1 MRGLNPYKNTANALV
16 KKMGTGRSADFLKK
30 KINDAELLQTIEEL
44 IELRQHVAF
53 NQGRMQGQYEFS
65 QAIKNVLSAENP
77 NFDDANE
84 KENESN

>member
-16 KKMGTGRSADFLKK
+16 KKMGTGKSSEFLRS
-30 KINDAELLQTIEEL
+30 KIKDAELLQAIEEL
-44 IELRQHVAF
+44 LELRQHVAF

-77 NFDDANE
+77 NFVDAKE
-84 KENESN
+84 KEHEDN